1 MISPIKS
8 MISTADIV
16 RQMGCTQSE
25 FAHWLPGATRN
36 AAIHSRQQ
44 GAAVEHRITSAGGTL
59 SITTTQLAPRRIG
72 LLRMPVLQVDFH
84 FIDMDDAARAE
95 FLHYFDLYT
104 RRGGG

>member
-1 MISPIKS
+1 

-16 RQMGCTQSE
+16 REMGCTQSE
-25 FAHWLPGATRN
+25 FERWLPEATRN
-36 AAIHSRQQ
+36 AAIDSRQQ
-44 GAAVEHRITSAGGTL
+44 GDQVEHRIATAGGALTI
-59 SITTTQLAPRRIG
+59 STTQLAPRRIG
-72 LLRMPVLQVDFH
+72 LLRMPVLQVRFH